1 MMDVDV
7 PLIGGIYGLL
17 IIIFGSFVV
26 MNLILAVII
35 DTFINLHEEEMKN
48 EFKDVDQPIEIIVPD
63 SEFVP
68 EQYIKLREQYDLFE
82 QQQKEVEKQIAFK
95 RNE

>member
-1 MMDVDV
+1 MDVDV

-48 EFKDVDQPIEIIVPD
+48 EFKDDDQPIEIIVPD
-63 SEFVP
+63 SEFFP
-68 EQYIKLREQYDLFE
+68 EQYNKL
-82 QQQKEVEKQIAFK
+82 K
-95 RNE
+95 